1 MKSKDTAFA
10 IFLIGLLNSLVTYTA
25 ITVFGFVMT
34 LALVNFATTIMLLS
48 LFVAAVGFVV
58 ALKLEGE

>member
-10 IFLIGLLNSLVTYTA
+10 IFLIGLLNSLGTYTA

-48 LFVAAVGFVV
+48 LFVATVGFVV